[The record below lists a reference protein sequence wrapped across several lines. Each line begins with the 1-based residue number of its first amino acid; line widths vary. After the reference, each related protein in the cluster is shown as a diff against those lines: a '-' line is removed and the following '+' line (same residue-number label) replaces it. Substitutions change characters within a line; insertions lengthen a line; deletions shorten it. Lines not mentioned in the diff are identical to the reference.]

1 MKVCVVGAGVFG
13 VTGALALA
21 AQGHAVT
28 IIDPGPLPRPEAAS
42 TDRSKIVRAAY
53 GDDAIYT
60 RMACDAIDG
69 WHRWN
74 ARWGEGLA
82 RHQSSDRGRG
92 LARQGRAPSQPA
104 TQSYHEIRRGSGR
117 EGKPALACE
126 TAAESPSESLPS
138 PESLYHQD
146 GFLMLSRDTEMPS
159 DGYEA
164 MSHATLDAIGWPV
177 ERLDADAI
185 AERFPAW
192 RGHPSGFLDHR
203 AGWAAATA
211 VMKRLHADARA
222 AGVALRGGVAARA
235 LVERGGRVVGV
246 ETGAGVIEAD
256 CTVVAAGAWTPL
268 LVPTLGGLM
277 RATGHPILVFRVTD
291 PAPWRPPRFVP
302 WAADIARTGWYG
314 FPARADGTIK
324 IARHAA
330 GVPLDPNGPRV
341 VGPEVVEAARAF
353 LADALPALAD
363 APLVSTRLCA
373 YCDTADGHFL
383 IDRDP
388 DRDGLVVAAGG
399 SGHGF
404 KFAPVLGARVAAAVD
419 GRRAAIEPRFY
430 WRTAAARGAEG
441 ARAT

>member
-1 MKVCVVGAGVFG
+1 MKICVVGAGVFG

-21 AQGHAVT
+21 ARGHAVT
-28 IIDPGPLPRPEAAS
+28 IVDPGPLPRPEAAS

-53 GDDAIYT
+53 GADATYT
-60 RMACDAIDG
+60 RMAGDAIDG

-74 ARWGEGLA
+74 ARWG
-82 RHQSSDRGRG
+82 
-92 LARQGRAPSQPA
+92 AP
-104 TQSYHEIRRGSGR
+104 
-117 EGKPALACE
+117 
-126 TAAESPSESLPS
+126 
-138 PESLYHQD
+138 LYHQD
-146 GFLMLSRDTEMPS
+146 AFLMLSREADMPS

-164 MSHATLDAIGWPV
+164 TSHATLDAIGWPV
-177 ERLDADAI
+177 ERLDAAAI
-185 AERFPAW
+185 AARFPAW
-192 RGHPSGFLDHR
+192 RGHPSGFIDRR

-211 VMKRLHADARA
+211 VMKRLHTDARA
-222 AGVALRGGVAARA
+222 AGIALRGGVAARA

-246 ETGAGVIEAD
+246 ETDVGMIDAD

-268 LVPTLGGLM
+268 LVPALGGLM
-277 RATGHPILVFRVTD
+277 RATGHPILVFRVAD

-330 GVPLDPNGPRV
+330 GVPLHPDGPRV
-341 VGPEVVEAARAF
+341 VGPEVVDAARAF

-373 YCDTADGHFL
+373 YCDTADGHFV

-388 DRDGLVVAAGG
+388 HRDGLVVAAGG

-404 KFAPVLGARVAAAVD
+404 KFAPVIGDRIAAAVE
-419 GRRAAIEPRFY
+419 GRRAAIEPRFH

-441 ARAT
+441 ARAS